1 MRFILVGLV
10 LGSLLPIVTHTTR
23 PQEAQDP
30 ELLRVQRE
38 VWEVFFA
45 GDTARL
51 RELTPDLV
59 AIDNSGGT
67 WSDQESM
74 IRASARFKQRGGR
87 LIDLQFPKMKI
98 QRFGDVAMVYSTFTL
113 ATVVGKDTA
122 RESGRASE
130 IFLRRNGK
138 WVNPGWHLDNG
149 N

>member
-1 MRFILVGLV
+1 MRYVLIGLV
-10 LGSLLPIVTHTTR
+10 FGSLLPIVTRTAPR
-23 PQEAQDP
+23 QEGHDP

-51 RELTPDLV
+51 RELTPELV
-59 AIDNSGGT
+59 AIDNGGGT
-67 WSDQESM
+67 WSDQAS
-74 IRASARFKQRGGR
+74 ILRASASFKARGGR
-87 LIDLQFPKMKI
+87 LIGLQFPKMKI

-113 ATVVGKDTA
+113 VTVMGKDTA

-130 IFLRRNGK
+130 VFVRRNGK

>member
-1 MRFILVGLV
+1 MRAFVLV
-10 LGSLLPIVTHTTR
+10 LAFTSLLPTASHHVR
-23 PQEAQDP
+23 PRTQEDP
-30 ELLRVQRE
+30 QLLRVQRE

-45 GDTARL
+45 GDTTRL

-59 AIDNSGGT
+59 AIDNGGGT

-74 IRASARFKQRGGR
+74 IRASARFKANGGR
-87 LIDLQFPKMKI
+87 LIELKFPQMKI

-113 ATVVGKDTA
+113 ATVVGADTS

-130 IFLRRNGK
+130 VFVRRNGK